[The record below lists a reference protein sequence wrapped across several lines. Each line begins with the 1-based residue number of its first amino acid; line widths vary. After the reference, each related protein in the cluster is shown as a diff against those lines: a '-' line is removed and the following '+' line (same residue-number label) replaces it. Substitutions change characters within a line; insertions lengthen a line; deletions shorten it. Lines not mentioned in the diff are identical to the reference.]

1 MPRIKDL
8 QNYTG
13 ALNRADIFFAV
24 DGNSF
29 SRGMSMSGQQV
40 HTLCKGIDGKNIE
53 LRSNNTHIQ
62 WRWEG
67 DSTWANLIAVSSLK
81 GEDGKELEIRVQ
93 AGYIQTRL
101 TGGTWSNLIDL
112 ESLKGPKGNDAV
124 NPDFTFQVNA
134 LAPDATPTSDIS
146 GTYPNLTVT
155 LGLPKGHDAALP
167 NFTFQVDALTA
178 DATPTSSISGT
189 YPNLLVTLGI
199 PKGHDAALPA
209 FTFET
214 EKGNPGTNPD
224 VSVTGSYPDL
234 NLKFRIP
241 EGLRGD
247 QGKPLVVLANG
258 NYGNWDELSAD
269 YVDSGVTASATVD
282 IENATVSFT
291 ESATRENLNTGEKV
305 PALFGKIKKWFSDFG
320 ALAWKTK
327 VDYQSDIDNLPTLVT
342 STDINNAINTHNT
355 DNESHSD
362 IRASLTTL
370 QQNALT
376 ALRVHEGTGISV
388 TQESDGSITLSA
400 DVDAEIFVTVTE
412 LPETGLANKIYLL
425 PKSEGQVRDILDEY
439 IWINNNWEL
448 IGSVSIDLTN
458 YCKKPESSV
467 VILQMD
473 HWVNEEAKWVYKYEH
488 ADLKNTSVVW
498 LTPSHN
504 SEEDYTDAGVY
515 SLGETQNGYF
525 EIYARNQP
533 IDDLTIGISII
544 N

>member
-167 NFTFQVDALTA
+167 HFTFQVNALAA
-178 DATPTSSISGT
+178 DATPTSSITGT

-234 NLKFRIP
+234 NLKFKIP

-269 YVDSGVTASATVD
+269 YVDSGVAASATVD
-282 IENATVSFT
+282 IENATVNFT

-305 PALFGKIKKWFSDFG
+305 PVLFGKIKKWFSDFG

-327 VDYQSDIDNLPTLVT
+327 VDYQSDIDNLPTIPTQTSELTNNSGFTTASSVT
-342 STDINNAINTHNT
+342 SKINAHNSDET
-355 DNESHSD
+355 AHSD
-362 IRASLTTL
+362 IRTRISEIESNHYNQL
-370 QQNALT
+370 QSDERYVQKETDKGLYPETDATKLGGIE
-376 ALRVHEGTGISV
+376 EGAQKNVPSV
-388 TQESDGSITLSA
+388 DKSATITESDWIKQDDDTYTA
-400 DVDAEIFVTVTE
+400 IIYNVDILEDSKIFVM
-412 LPETGLANKIYLL
+412 PAD
-425 PKSEGQVRDILDEY
+425 PD
-439 IWINNNWEL
+439 
-448 IGSVSIDLTN
+448 SIDLYAEAFIFSGT
-458 YCKKPESSV
+458 SSAGQ
-467 VILQMD
+467 LLLR
-473 HWVNEEAKWVYKYEH
+473 A
-488 ADLKNTSVVW
+488 KNT
-498 LTPSHN
+498 PSGEMSIN
-504 SEEDYTDAGVY
+504 YTI
-515 SLGETQNGYF
+515 F
-525 EIYARNQP
+525 I
-533 IDDLTIGISII
+533 
-544 N
+544 